1 MYGEKCIS
9 HLSNDVNPEA
19 NLYSPLSHDI
29 TLVKSDMTTHS
40 LVPAFNPHMYLSR
53 NPDIFQVVVPLC
65 NSQSQKS
72 ISNDSTFLCS

>member
-1 MYGEKCIS
+1 MEKNALVIY
-9 HLSNDVNPEA
+9 LMMLIQRPIYN
-19 NLYSPLSHDI
+19 SPLSHDI